1 MITYGHPK
9 RSTKNWLFRVY
20 VGDEVLLPSHV
31 GITIRLSNKD
41 PYEKQPV

>member
-1 MITYGHPK
+1 MK
-9 RSTKNWLFRVY
+9 KNWLFRVY

-31 GITIRLSNKD
+31 GITIRPSNKD